1 MATNNNNN
9 YSVLPFYTDIQEQN
23 HRKPY
28 AYGEV
33 YPLYAPIN
41 QILPFQIDV
50 VAAPTAPISV
60 FLVDFDSGAETDI
73 SAQLVGLST
82 VQV

>member
-9 YSVLPFYTDIQEQN
+9 YSVLPFYTDIKEQN

-28 AYGEV
+28 AFGEV
-33 YPLYAPIN
+33 YALFALVN

-50 VAAPTAPISV
+50 PAAPTAPPKDDDLP
-60 FLVDFDSGAETDI
+60 F
-73 SAQLVGLST
+73 
-82 VQV
+82 